1 MNGEFDQEGVQR
13 RAAHWLLEGLPG
25 LYTVAFS
32 WEQQWWFYGFE
43 MVVWR
48 VWDRGVLLRLPSPPP
63 PEPESEGELIERE
76 AIPPWQRGRTP
87 INQNND

>member
-13 RAAHWLLEGLPG
+13 RAAHWLLEGFPE

-48 VWDRGVLLRLPSPPP
+48 VWDRGVLLRPPSPPP

-76 AIPPWQRGRTP
+76 AIPPWQRGTDT
-87 INQNND
+87 N